1 MSNREIA
8 SNILDNLTDEQITAF
23 ITLFAD
29 ENVQAMIEA
38 DRIANDPNRKHF
50 GSFSEIE
57 KETGFSAVNVRV
69 LWSRGKKKLQQ
80 LLRR

>member
-8 SNILDNLTDEQITAF
+8 GDILDHLTDEQIAAF

-38 DRIANDPNRKHF
+38 DRIANDPTRKHF
-50 GSFSEIE
+50 SSFSEVE
-57 KETGFSAVNVRV
+57 KEIFKDEISA
-69 LWSRGKKKLQQ
+69 
-80 LLRR
+80 

>member
-8 SNILDNLTDEQITAF
+8 SSILDNLTDEQITAF

-57 KETGFSAVNVRV
+57 KEIFKDEIPA
-69 LWSRGKKKLQQ
+69 
-80 LLRR
+80 